1 MNSNDPVREF
11 LRERGSSPN
20 LIDGGLAGLVESWEA
35 VVSAVEEGYT
45 LGLDDY
51 LNDLDV
57 RQLLEEALPIAA
69 DTQRQSFTKRVQQ
82 ADEQMKQL
90 VTPVPGCLWGAEV
103 AEEEGWT
110 ARKNWWY
117 FSRPLQGNAELLAEI
132 AEVIDEA

>member
-51 LNDLDV
+51 LNDLDG

-82 ADEQMKQL
+82 ERLGSRRRAALCL
-90 VTPVPGCLWGAEV
+90 VFGRCCPI
-103 AEEEGWT
+103 
-110 ARKNWWY
+110 
-117 FSRPLQGNAELLAEI
+117 S
-132 AEVIDEA
+132 